1 MRNVIV
7 SDSISQYNRKKIE
20 GGGQQGEARVK
31 QVVSPKGGACSQGGE
46 TCPRFCIL
54 KASLPH
60 PRPSPETTQSQLSK
74 FKLSGSKCSPSSAS
88 PDTGA
93 GGVEYEDLV
102 ASTDCN
108 EITELLQILQK
119 HMPMGRHPRGPAQGL
134 GRTCERLGP

>member
-7 SDSISQYNRKKIE
+7 SDSISQYNRKKIK

-60 PRPSPETTQSQLSK
+60 PRPGPETTQPQLSK
-74 FKLSGSKCSPSSAS
+74 FKLSGSPSSAS